1 MYSVKQAAEEPNV
14 ENKLN
19 TADLEKVTEETQ
31 EVMAWLERN
40 FLHADK
46 EKYEEKQKDLVCS
59 PIMAKVH
66 GQQQRQQSHPYS
78 CSDGPTVE
86 EVK

>member
-1 MYSVKQAAEEPNV
+1 MYSVKQAAEDSNV

-19 TADLEKVTEETQ
+19 TADLETMKEKTQ

-40 FLHADK
+40 SLHVDK
-46 EKYEEKQKDLVCS
+46 EEYEEKQKDLMCS

-66 GQQQRQQSHPYS
+66 GQQQRQQPHPYS
-78 CSDGPTVE
+78 SSDGPTVE
-86 EVK
+86 EVN